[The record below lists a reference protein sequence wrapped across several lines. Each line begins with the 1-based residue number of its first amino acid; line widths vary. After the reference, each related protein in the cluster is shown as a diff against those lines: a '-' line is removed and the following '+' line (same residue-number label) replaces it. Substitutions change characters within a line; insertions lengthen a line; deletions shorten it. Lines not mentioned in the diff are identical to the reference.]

1 MLCVQRKE
9 QALEESLLNPANTH
23 THNRIFV
30 QRPASYLSGPIE
42 LVQSTTKHTPRTE
55 ENAVS
60 LDSSLVLES
69 TGWEVETCAIYIEPY
84 KENDVVCH
92 SRKENCTHGKPSLA
106 RLLEYRVSL

>member
-1 MLCVQRKE
+1 MLPLK
-9 QALEESLLNPANTH
+9 LK
-23 THNRIFV
+23 
-30 QRPASYLSGPIE
+30 AS
-42 LVQSTTKHTPRTE
+42 V
-55 ENAVS
+55 VS

-69 TGWEVETCAIYIEPY
+69 TGWAAETCAICIEPY